1 MPARATPRRGCSL
14 ARKTV
19 SAEPLRAAGAAS
31 AAATTVAFIAV
42 IVTPL
47 LPAAV
52 GEVSL
57 LPLLGLAVESIAIV
71 VVLIAVAQPAVRAAA
86 AGLFGVLV
94 MAAIL
99 VSSLDTA
106 FRTTVDRPFNLADD
120 AGAIGDAYGVVA
132 DSIGPVAAATI
143 VLLIVAVLAVGVVG
157 LARAALR
164 VGMTVDRQGARG
176 RRWVTVI
183 AGVWIVTAVAHT
195 QVLPG
200 APVAASRT
208 SDALWAVSERAIT
221 SVRDL
226 QVFELALASDP
237 MDGSAPAGLLS
248 ALAGKDVVIA
258 FVESYGKVAIEQSDS
273 TAVIDRTLAD
283 GDAALTRGGYTA
295 QSAFLTSPTFGGV
308 SWLAHSTLQSGVWVD
323 SLQKYSRLMAGE
335 RQTLSSLFAAAGWR
349 TAAVIPSNKRA
360 WPEGEAFYGYDSVLD
375 QRGMGYSGPPFGYAA
390 IPDQFTWRVF
400 HDRFAR
406 ASTTEPAPLMAEVD
420 LVSSHTPWAPLPHM
434 VDWSQLGDG
443 TVFTAQAAA
452 GDAAADVWAD
462 PARIREAYAESIA
475 YSLDATF
482 SYLESF
488 DQPDLVLVL
497 LGDHQPSRVV
507 SGDRAGYEVP
517 VTIIAKDPA
526 VFDRVATWGWD
537 AGVRPSSSA
546 PVWRMDAF
554 RDRFVDAFSG

>member
-1 MPARATPRRGCSL
+1 ML
-14 ARKTV
+14 AF
-19 SAEPLRAAGAAS
+19 L
-31 AAATTVAFIAV
+31 AV

-47 LPAAV
+47 LPAVV
-52 GEVSL
+52 GELSP
-57 LPLLGLAVESIAIV
+57 LPLLGLAAESIAIV
-71 VVLIAVAQPAVRAAA
+71 VVLIAAVRPSVRVAA

-99 VSSLDTA
+99 VSALDAA
-106 FRTTVDRPFNLADD
+106 FRATVDRPFNLADD

-132 DSIGPVAAATI
+132 DSVGPVVAATI
-143 VLLIVAVLAVGVVG
+143 GVLIVAVLVAAAVG

-164 VGMTVDRQGARG
+164 VGRTVERQGARG

-183 AGVWIVTAVAHT
+183 AGVWIVAAIAHT

-208 SDALWAVSERAIT
+208 SDALWAASERAIT
-221 SVRDL
+221 SVREL
-226 QVFELALASDP
+226 QAFELALASDP
-237 MDGSAPAGLLS
+237 MDVSAPTGLLS
-248 ALAGKDVVIA
+248 ALAGKDVVVA
-258 FVESYGKVAIEQSDS
+258 FVESYGRVAVEPSDS
-273 TAVIDRTLAD
+273 TAVITRALAD
-283 GDAALTRGGYTA
+283 GDAALTRAGYTA

-323 SLQKYSRLMAGE
+323 SPQKYSRLMAGE
-335 RQTLSSLFAAAGWR
+335 RQTLSSLFGEAGWH
-349 TAAVIPSNKRA
+349 TAAVIPSNKRD
-360 WPEGEAFYGYDSVLD
+360 WPEGKAFYGYDQVLD
-375 QRGMGYSGPPFGYAA
+375 RRGMGYSGPPFGYAA
-390 IPDQFTWRVF
+390 IPDQFTWKVF
-400 HDRFAR
+400 HDRFGQQ
-406 ASTTEPAPLMAEVD
+406 SPAPPTPLMAEVD

-434 VDWSQLGDG
+434 VEWSQLGDG

-462 PARIREAYAESIA
+462 PARVREAYAESIA

-482 SYLESF
+482 SYLETF

-507 SGDRAGYEVP
+507 SGDEAGYEVP
-517 VTIIAKDPA
+517 ITIIAKDPA
-526 VFDRVATWGWD
+526 VFDHIASWGWD